1 MVLRLKKPPALK
13 SPLAFIRISVRSQ
26 IPSSPQT
33 SGVLIHRPLYL
44 PMYAPFA
51 LSFPQAR
58 ELVRIRNL
66 GYRRCEC

>member
-33 SGVLIHRPLYL
+33 SGVLIHRPVYL
-44 PMYAPFA
+44 PIRGPFA
-51 LSFPQAR
+51 LSFPQPR
-58 ELVRIRNL
+58 EPVRIRNL
-66 GYRRCEC
+66 AFLRSQC